1 MALDLKRRM
10 DGRRAWTRWQRV
22 AGPIVW
28 AWRLVTL
35 VVIVALVAAV
45 MRIPALRAPFAPA
58 AILGALGLAAALW
71 GADSRDGLDWAFI
84 GSRPGGQTRRPP
96 SKAGDEANTKTMS
109 AEYEGGDR
117 FSIRVRGHRMAVD
130 EPLEDAEGDSAPT
143 PVEVL
148 VASLTGCMA
157 ITAERYLR
165 KHGIEP
171 EGLRL
176 ETEFAMS
183 EDPPRRVGSIRVRI
197 EPPEG
202 FPGRRRA
209 AMLAAVRRCTV
220 HNSIAEAPDIG
231 VEVDRP
237 DSAAA

>member
-35 VVIVALVAAV
+35 VFIVALVAAV
-45 MRIPALRAPFAPA
+45 MRIPALRAPFALA
-58 AILGALGLAAALW
+58 GILGALGLAAALW
-71 GADSRDGLDWAFI
+71 GADWWDGLGTFT
-84 GSRPGGQTRRPP
+84 GSRPGCQTRRPP
-96 SKAGDEANTKTMS
+96 SRASDEANTKTMS
-109 AEYEGGDR
+109 AEYEGGDT
-117 FSIRVRGHRMAVD
+117 FCIRVRGHRMAVD
-130 EPLEDAEGDSAPT
+130 EPLEDGGGDSAPT
-143 PVEVL
+143 PVEVF

-157 ITAERYLR
+157 ITAERYLH
-165 KHGIEP
+165 KHGIAP

-197 EPPEG
+197 EPPKG
-202 FPGRRRA
+202 VP
-209 AMLAAVRRCTV
+209 
-220 HNSIAEAPDIG
+220 AEAPCGDARG
-231 VEVDRP
+231 RSTVHRAQLHHECSRHRG
-237 DSAAA
+237 

>member
-35 VVIVALVAAV
+35 VFIVALVAAV
-45 MRIPALRAPFAPA
+45 MRIPALRAPFALA
-58 AILGALGLAAALW
+58 GILGALGLAAALW
-71 GADSRDGLDWAFI
+71 GADRRDGLGTFT
-84 GSRPGGQTRRPP
+84 GSRPGCQTRRPP
-96 SKAGDEANTKTMS
+96 SKASDEANTKTMS